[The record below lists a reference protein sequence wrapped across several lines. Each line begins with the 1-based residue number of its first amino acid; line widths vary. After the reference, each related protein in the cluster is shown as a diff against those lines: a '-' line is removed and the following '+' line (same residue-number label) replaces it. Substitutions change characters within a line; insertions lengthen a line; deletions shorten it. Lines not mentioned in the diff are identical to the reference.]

1 VVILSPLVVLRPRL
15 FFQQLPDRKKRAA
28 PNRRHGTS
36 GHGMTLA
43 HLGTGA
49 VSGTRSHRTVIRF
62 IEESDMELTSS
73 TVERKASQAHGAVD
87 AAAAKASERA
97 APTIDRVARA
107 AHDTVDKVAQTAGPA
122 ADWLNQSA
130 EQLKT
135 QQQQLVDGCR
145 SHIRERPLVAIG
157 IALFAGYL
165 AGRLMR

>member
-1 VVILSPLVVLRPRL
+1 
-15 FFQQLPDRKKRAA
+15 
-28 PNRRHGTS
+28 
-36 GHGMTLA
+36 MTLA

-49 VSGTRSHRTVIRF
+49 VSGTRSHRTIIRF
-62 IEESDMELTSS
+62 IEESEMELTSS
-73 TVERKASQAHGAVD
+73 TVERKASQAHDAVD

-97 APTIDRVARA
+97 APAIDRVARA

-130 EQLKT
+130 EQLKA

-145 SHIRERPLVAIG
+145 STIRERPLVAVG

-165 AGRLMR
+165 AGRLVR